1 LLNQCLQ
8 LESTIAALIGE
19 LAGFR
24 LFWFAAIGNT
34 GRCSV
39 ATAMAATWEIWLG
52 RPDTET
58 TPVADEISYRRG
70 AARGEYNGHA
80 AYSFR

>member
-39 ATAMAATWEIWLG
+39 ATAMAASPLG
-52 RPDTET
+52 PLLGK
-58 TPVADEISYRRG
+58 SG
-70 AARGEYNGHA
+70 
-80 AYSFR
+80 